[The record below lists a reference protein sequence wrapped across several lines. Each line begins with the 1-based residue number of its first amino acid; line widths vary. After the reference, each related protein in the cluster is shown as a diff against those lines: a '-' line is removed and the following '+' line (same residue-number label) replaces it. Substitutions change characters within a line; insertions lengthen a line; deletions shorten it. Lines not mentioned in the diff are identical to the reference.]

1 MTSMVNF
8 CKVYCALVFLQPIRP
23 LVYLSQ
29 LLTRPLEANNLA
41 DEMPAKPTDANTV
54 AEIKAWLDVH
64 GVSYPSSAIKANLL
78 ALVND
83 TDA

>member
-1 MTSMVNF
+1 M
-8 CKVYCALVFLQPIRP
+8 RP

-29 LLTRPLEANNLA
+29 SLTRPLEANNLA
-41 DEMPAKPTDANTV
+41 DETPAKPTDANTV
-54 AEIKAWLDVH
+54 AEIKAWLDAH
-64 GVSYPSSAIKANLL
+64 KVSYPSNAVKANLL